1 MFDRHFKVWPAHA
14 PKTIEL
20 PDQTLVA
27 NLADTVACFP
37 ERRATIYQGRSLT
50 YAELNDQIER
60 LAGFLQRR
68 AGVAKGDRVLL
79 FMQNSPQFIVG
90 YYAILRADAVVVPVN
105 PMNRRAELEHMV
117 TDTGASVAL
126 AGQELLDEVTPLLIA
141 EAAAS
146 PGTPRLEV
154 SGGIETREACGS
166 AAGNTGSAGLTCIVA
181 AAYADAADS
190 GFDLPLPSPL
200 DRPAPADYGVTGIVR
215 WIDALDAQLTATPPQ
230 AKPDD
235 LAVIPYSSGTTGHP
249 KGCMHS
255 HRTVMATLVG
265 GNVWNPMDETSVS
278 LVSLPLFHV
287 TGMQNSMNGP
297 IFVGGSMV
305 IMTRW
310 NRAVAAELIR
320 RYRVTRWR
328 SISTMAIDLVNDP
341 DAQSY
346 DLSSLEMIGG
356 GGAAMPDAIADRLKS
371 LTGLDYIEGYGMSE
385 TIAATHINPIDRP
398 RRQCLG
404 IPIFGVDCRILDPQD
419 GRELGPDQPGEIVI
433 NAPQVFKGYWNN
445 PSATRDVFV
454 EVDGKPFLRTGDIA
468 YYDED
473 GYFFMVDRVKRMI
486 NVSGYK
492 VWPTEVEALMHRHP
506 AISEV
511 CVIATP
517 DRRRGESVKA
527 VIVLRDCAED
537 EVDAQA
543 IVTWCR
549 GLMSAYK
556 CPRVVEFVDALPRSA
571 TGKLQWKVLQE
582 EERSRAVGA
591 AP

>member
-14 PKTIEL
+14 PHGLEL
-20 PDQTLVA
+20 PNQTLTA
-27 NLADTVACFP
+27 NLAITASRFP
-37 ERRATIYQGRSLT
+37 TRTATIYHGRSLT
-50 YAELNDQIER
+50 YADLHDRVAR
-60 LAGFLQRR
+60 LAGFLQQR

-105 PMNRRAELEHMV
+105 PMNRTAELEHIIG
-117 TDTGASVAL
+117 DTGADVGL
-126 AGQELLDEVTPLLIA
+126 VGQELLGEVTPLLSPRKTVSA
-141 EAAAS
+141 EQSSQGAS
-146 PGTPRLEV
+146 EAQASGPRL
-154 SGGIETREACGS
+154 ACV
-166 AAGNTGSAGLTCIVA
+166 VA
-181 AAYADAADS
+181 AAYAEAADPD
-190 GFDLPLPSPL
+190 FDLKLPNPL
-200 DRPAPADYGVTGIVR
+200 DQPAPADYGIVGVVR
-215 WIDALDAQLTATPPQ
+215 WADALDSGLTAGPPQ
-230 AKPDD
+230 ASSDD

-249 KGCMHS
+249 KGCMHT

-265 GNVWNPMDETSVS
+265 GIAWNPMDETSIS

-297 IFVGGSMV
+297 IYVGGSMV

-310 NRAVAAELIR
+310 DRAAAADLIR

-341 DAQSY
+341 DAESY
-346 DLSSLEMIGG
+346 DLCSLEMIGG
-356 GGAAMPDAIADRLKS
+356 GGAAMPDAIAARLKT

-404 IPIFGVDCRILDPQD
+404 IPIFEVDCRVLDLQD
-419 GRELGPDQPGEIVI
+419 GRELGPDAPGEIVI
-433 NAPQVFKGYWNN
+433 NAPQVMKGYWNN
-445 PSATRDVFV
+445 PSATRAAFV
-454 EVDGKPFLRTGDIA
+454 EIDGKLFLRTGDIA
-468 YYDED
+468 YYDKD

-511 CVIATP
+511 CVIAAS

-527 VIVLRDCAED
+527 VVVLRDDAKGAIDAE
-537 EVDAQA
+537 A
-543 IVTWCR
+543 IKQWCR

-556 CPRVVEFVDALPRSA
+556 CPRVVEFVDRLPRSA
-571 TGKLQWKVLQE
+571 TGKLQWKILQE
-582 EERSRAVGA
+582 QERAGGARAIQ
-591 AP
+591 